1 MEARKDPVATMIG
14 MPVRR
19 GARARLRAV
28 RDLSRS
34 GTTALDVLRAIL
46 TRTQVVLW
54 IGDSHAVC
62 FHRPLMTHT
71 LVRGSNDR
79 SGDHFVWYL
88 GPRLMYSLSAQGL
101 PVRLPRALALMRR
114 VGRLS
119 RSPARIVPVLVAG
132 EIDVRCHLVP
142 RLARSGSVSLDF
154 VPGYVALARSVAR
167 ELGSEFA
174 VVVVP
179 TPPSATVPV
188 LDQFPVVGSLPE
200 RHSAFGELRSS
211 LHAAAQA
218 AAHPP
223 RVLVLDVADQL
234 DDGGGLREG
243 LTDDG
248 CHTNPRGAAI
258 VRAGLRQLLDHP
270 RS

>member
-1 MEARKDPVATMIG
+1 MTG
-14 MPVRR
+14 TPVRR
-19 GARARLRAV
+19 GARARLRTV
-28 RDLSRS
+28 RDLGRS
-34 GTTALDVLRAIL
+34 GTTALGLLRAIL

-62 FHRPLMTHT
+62 FHRPLMTHA
-71 LVRGSNDR
+71 LVRGSNDP

-101 PVRLPRALALMRR
+101 PARLQRAMALMRC

-119 RSPARIVPVLVAG
+119 RRPARIVPVLVAG

-154 VPGYVALARSVAR
+154 VPRYVALAGSVAR
-167 ELGSEFA
+167 ELSSELA

-179 TPPSATVPV
+179 PPPSATVPV
-188 LDQFPVVGSLPE
+188 LEQFPVVGSLLA
-200 RHSAFGELRSS
+200 RRSAYGELRRS
-211 LHAAAQA
+211 LHAAAQKA
-218 AAHPP
+218 AQPP

-234 DDGGGLREG
+234 DDGNGLREG

-258 VRAGLRQLLDHP
+258 VRAGLRELLDQP